1 MSKSKYEEE
10 WEEKF
15 AKNIEVSKISS
26 DISDILYD
34 IEKSCLKP
42 LIYFLKSIPSGFAP
56 LPLPSL
62 EAILEHSENEY
73 VTSSFGVER
82 SIESEI
88 RNLGTNFWF
97 DMVMSNGSGPF
108 NSKQVS
114 SHVPN
119 VFNHCLVN
127 QLKLATGKDDSKAN
141 DKESK
146 PSYENNNSNH
156 LKDDGMNHGN
166 DQIKQEDEDLQ
177 KKNKKFKIVISLQQ
191 MLHIYRIGG
200 INNENV
206 WTALFGTQIID
217 HQGDKVIIKYIMPS
231 FLSNKI
237 LMDAY
242 TNIIQVSEPQNNS
255 MQIYM
260 YCRNILKHFCTDII
274 SPRILIHANIFLL
287 WNSTLKDFFNNK
299 TYDKFLS
306 DIFSAS
312 SDDSPNASINSST
325 SHKSPSDSVFSLYAG
340 LLGGTLP
347 SLLLL
352 KVLEE
357 EFAKFS
363 VLTHFLIRIFGYLD
377 RNSCHVFSN
386 SPDLNITAL
395 LYFYKC
401 VFFPL
406 SSSFT
411 AALLNIITVERD
423 FFVQAS
429 LRSLFSPKL
438 SDKNVFDCIERIE
451 SSEKEIL
458 EMDEADDAEE
468 IILGALRG
476 CDRGASLIKCRKETH
491 FFIDMDT
498 IYSNLMADKFSGKSY
513 NRVLFNVINNIIL
526 IMSNNSSN
534 KIFLKRTNTS
544 DIHEDYLISRL
555 GNTSY
560 NISSSSS
567 SSYSSCFLDAKP
579 SITRTPNFKIEK
591 KVTGLNR
598 TSRTIDPFRDMEENL
613 LGLNKSFRISG
624 LFWFPQEEIDQTV
637 YKNTVEEPFLRG
649 TLYYY
654 YNRLEGLFGFL
665 DLKQSCMLVNSI
677 LLEEEKRVVKI
688 FPKRSHT
695 GFFKLLESV
704 LFYFLSRKLLESYRQ
719 SICGIIFLSK
729 KELNGNDEG
738 LLNRNDKT
746 LKFNSLFKGSIRSY
760 INNDNYCALRSIY
773 LLFLKDTLRSN
784 SHNILNKI
792 LIKSEICN
800 HHKKLEFPIGD
811 FQMDISKLSS
821 SIGTNTNNSS
831 GSNNKAISVYSSR
844 QSCFVYLAYVIYES
858 IIEDITKVM
867 NIGNDLLKG
876 EKNSS
881 IRMSDRFLSIQI
893 ILSMLKRY
901 RRFVKISF
909 ENDKALKKIIHRAFY
924 DGLILYLQSSIS
936 PNNYSLVLFML
947 SVWITSFIDNRV
959 IQIHSIFSF
968 FNDGMPTT
976 FKMDSTGGFPTGFQ
990 GKPLLHKKSTL
1001 RVFSKFVF
1009 NWFNKFI
1016 VSGYLNYQE
1025 LYEIEEIISIAVSII
1040 EKTLESKEFSK
1051 ICNILINNIINS
1063 VSLIKLLPNFEVIIS
1078 LYKDRLC
1085 KRLLNINILGASSN
1099 STSVREIACMG
1110 LQVCLEHFVLLC
1122 LEKSRGRDGDFNY
1135 FGGETGISDLLTAI
1149 ENDRSCWMETF
1160 PGNLSVEGYAGENLN
1175 KSYFENER
1183 IIGDSVN
1190 ISLNSLK
1197 LLLEDFLRSMFS
1209 RRKIKDEFQVFL
1221 TSSFNWRKMS
1231 NYVLAPVIM
1240 NRSTFN
1246 NEIGQKASS
1255 VEFLSCYSNNN
1266 RHYKDINIPEKIKK
1280 EIARFELEYKKEFP
1294 HRKINW
1300 LWENGF
1306 AVLEAKGFKARV
1318 LVGEEKDGNKKEFIG
1333 ELFNFTIISSLSVS
1347 IILLRMGELK
1357 EGQEITLGDLVN
1369 QICLPMLEVARVLLS
1384 LSLSSQ
1390 KLVKVFENNDHSKI
1404 EIQIT
1409 KEKVIHWNS
1418 WLNKDTI
1425 FVLSDLVIQNYGDFT
1440 IFNRKIQLCPK
1451 LLSKE
1456 LFLQRGPIHDY
1467 YLKSTHF
1474 NELFQDFDFLK
1485 HHEFFQIP
1493 NFDNCFRK
1501 IYQVQYP
1508 WNADFILDDD
1518 KYEDYFNSMSNMIG
1532 SDDLFFSVIH
1542 YDTNNNDDKSDII
1555 GNCHEFNGNCDSF
1568 ENSQFNTSSFIYRDN
1583 FGILFNESHKL
1594 ENLNQSMVLKS
1605 YKDSLENQNTNTFT
1619 SVIIDNENSLKS
1631 LLNQVDLSTI
1641 FKTGTSLS
1649 NQNQL
1654 KTNNHHDFD
1663 SKHESDE
1670 NPNKKRCISNF
1681 NCCSHSAC
1689 NEIKPKI
1696 SSTCSNFSV
1705 SSSSSSSL
1713 IYMDHSINGQ
1723 PLNGYFS
1730 GMIDIVCKIESIIVR
1745 LLKKSKQ
1752 KSYSEILDF
1761 LQKTFNHSA
1770 DHFPSISSIEMALI
1784 KLIKRDFIRFICKH
1798 TNQQC
1803 NCNEVSQNILSY
1815 NEVNSNHAKIFSQ
1828 NSIFEYTN

>member
-15 AKNIEVSKISS
+15 AKNIEGSKISR

-73 VTSSFGVER
+73 VSSSFGVER

-108 NSKQVS
+108 NSKQINS
-114 SHVPN
+114 PN

-127 QLKLATGKDDSKAN
+127 QLKRVSRNDDSKASDE
-141 DKESK
+141 DKEHGC
-146 PSYENNNSNH
+146 ENSTSNNHNDDDINQRSNQV
-156 LKDDGMNHGN
+156 N
-166 DQIKQEDEDLQ
+166 QEDENSQ
-177 KKNKKFKIVISLQQ
+177 YKSKNFQIVISLQQ

-206 WTALFGTQIID
+206 WTALFGAQIMD
-217 HQGDKVIIKYIMPS
+217 HQSNKVVIKYIMPS
-231 FLSNKI
+231 FLSNQI

-274 SPRILIHANIFLL
+274 TPRILIHANIFLL

-306 DIFSAS
+306 DIFNTT
-312 SDDSPNASINSST
+312 SDNSPKDSNNSSNNHR
-325 SHKSPSDSVFSLYAG
+325 SSSDSVFSLYSG

-352 KVLEE
+352 KVIEE

-423 FFVQAS
+423 FFVQAC
-429 LRSLFSPKL
+429 LRSLFSPKM
-438 SDKNVFDCIERIE
+438 SDKNVFDCIKRIE
-451 SSEKEIL
+451 DSEKEII
-458 EMDEADDAEE
+458 EMDEVDDVEE
-468 IILGALRG
+468 IISGSFGGCERG
-476 CDRGASLIKCRKETH
+476 TSLIKCKKETH
-491 FFIDMDT
+491 FSIDMDN
-498 IYSNLMADKFSGKSY
+498 IYSNLTVDKFPGESY

-544 DIHEDYLISRL
+544 GIYDDYLVSRF
-555 GNTSY
+555 GNT
-560 NISSSSS
+560 SSSSS
-567 SSYSSCFLDAKP
+567 SSYSSCFLDNKVKM
-579 SITRTPNFKIEK
+579 TRVPNFKIEK
-591 KVTGLNR
+591 RVTGLNR
-598 TSRTIDPFRDMEENL
+598 TSITIDPYRDLEENL
-613 LGLNKSFRISG
+613 LGLNKSCKISG

-654 YNRLEGLFGFL
+654 YNRLDGLFGFL

-677 LLEEEKRVVKI
+677 LLNEEKRVVKI
-688 FPKRSHT
+688 FPKRSHA

-704 LFYFLSRKLLESYRQ
+704 LFYFLSRKLLESYKQ
-719 SICGIIFLSK
+719 SVCGIIFLNK
-729 KELNGNDEG
+729 KEMNGNDVE
-738 LLNRNDKT
+738 LLDRNKN
-746 LKFNSLFKGSIRSY
+746 LKFCSLFKGSIRSY

-792 LIKSEICN
+792 LLKSETCN
-800 HHKKLEFPIGD
+800 RHKKLEFPIGNL
-811 FQMDISKLSS
+811 QIDISKLSS
-821 SIGTNTNNSS
+821 SIGTSTNNQN
-831 GSNNKAISVYSSR
+831 GSNNKSISTGSSR

-858 IIEDITKVM
+858 IIEDVWKVM
-867 NIGNDLLKG
+867 KIENDDLLKS
-876 EKNSS
+876 EKNNS

-909 ENDKALKKIIHRAFY
+909 ENDKVLKKIIHRAFY
-924 DGLILYLQSSIS
+924 DGLILHLQNSIS
-936 PNNYSLVLFML
+936 PNNYNLVLFML
-947 SVWITSFIDNRV
+947 SAWIASFIDNRI
-959 IQIHSIFSF
+959 IQIHSIFSL
-968 FNDGMPTT
+968 FNDG
-976 FKMDSTGGFPTGFQ
+976 KLINCINSSNCGGFSIGIQ
-990 GKPLLHKKSTL
+990 GKPQLQKKSTL

-1009 NWFNKFI
+1009 DWFNKFLVI
-1016 VSGYLNYQE
+1016 RHLNYQE
-1025 LYEIEEIISIAVSII
+1025 LNEIEEIISNGILII
-1040 EKTLESKEFSK
+1040 EKIIESKDFSK

-1085 KRLLNINILGASSN
+1085 KRLLNINMLGAN
-1099 STSVREIACMG
+1099 PNLTNAREIACIG

-1122 LEKSRGRDGDFNY
+1122 LEKSRGVDGDFNY
-1135 FGGETGISDLLTAI
+1135 LGGEAGINDLLSAI

-1160 PGNLSVEGYAGENLN
+1160 PGNLSVEGYENEKAN
-1175 KSYFENER
+1175 KSYLNDDR
-1183 IIGDSVN
+1183 IVGDSMNV
-1190 ISLNSLK
+1190 SLNSLRS
-1197 LLLEDFLRSMFS
+1197 LLEDFLRSMFS
-1209 RRKIKDEFQVFL
+1209 RRKINHEFQVFL
-1221 TSSFNWRKMS
+1221 TSSFNWRKMN
-1231 NYVLAPVIM
+1231 NYVLTPVVM
-1240 NRSTFN
+1240 SRSSFD
-1246 NEIGQKASS
+1246 NEISQKTNS
-1255 VEFLSCYSNNN
+1255 VEFFYGYCNNKD
-1266 RHYKDINIPEKIKK
+1266 YKDVNIPEKIKK
-1280 EIARFELEYKKEFP
+1280 EISRFESEYKKEFP

-1306 AVLEAKGFKARV
+1306 VVLEAKGFKAKV
-1318 LVGEEKDGNKKEFIG
+1318 LINKKEVIG
-1333 ELFNFTIISSLSVS
+1333 ELVNFTVISSLSVS
-1347 IILLRMGELK
+1347 IILLKMGEFK
-1357 EGQEITLGDLVN
+1357 EGQEITLGDLVDYT
-1369 QICLPMLEVARVLLS
+1369 CLPMIEVARVLLS

-1390 KLVKVFENNDHSKI
+1390 KLVKIFDQNNDHSKV

-1409 KEKVIHWNS
+1409 KEKIIHWNS

-1425 FVLSDLVIQNYGDFT
+1425 FVLSDVIIQNCEDFT
-1440 IFNRKIQLCPK
+1440 IFNQKIQLCPK

-1456 LFLQRGPIHDY
+1456 LFLQRGPCHDY
-1467 YLKSTHF
+1467 YIKSIHF
-1474 NELFQDFDFLK
+1474 KELFQDTEFI
-1485 HHEFFQIP
+1485 HNHEFFQIP
-1493 NFDNCFRK
+1493 NFNNCFRK
-1501 IYQVQYP
+1501 IYLVQYP
-1508 WNADFILDDD
+1508 WNANFILDNN
-1518 KYEDYFNSMSNMIG
+1518 KYEDYFNYMSNIIG
-1532 SDDLFFSVIH
+1532 SDDLFLSIIH
-1542 YDTNNNDDKSDII
+1542 YDNTNNHDDKSDIVS
-1555 GNCHEFNGNCDSF
+1555 NCQDFNEHCDSF
-1568 ENSQFNTSSFIYRDN
+1568 ENYQFKTSSFIYRDN

-1594 ENLNQSMVLKS
+1594 ENYNQSMVLKN
-1605 YKDSLENQNTNTFT
+1605 YKDSLENQNCNTFT

-1641 FKTGTSLS
+1641 MKTGASFCS
-1649 NQNQL
+1649 HNQL
-1654 KTNNHHDFD
+1654 KTNNNHNFD
-1663 SKHESDE
+1663 SKHESDG
-1670 NPNKKRCISNF
+1670 NPNKKRCISNNF
-1681 NCCSHSAC
+1681 DYCSHSTC
-1689 NEIKPKI
+1689 NDIKPKI
-1696 SSTCSNFSV
+1696 SSNGSNFSV
-1705 SSSSSSSL
+1705 SSSSSSSSSL

-1723 PLNGYFS
+1723 LLNGYFS
-1730 GMIDIVCKIESIIVR
+1730 GMIDIVCKIESIIIR
-1745 LLKKSKQ
+1745 ILKKSKQ
-1752 KSYSEILDF
+1752 KNYNEILDF
-1761 LQKTFNHSA
+1761 LQKNWNHSLE
-1770 DHFPSISSIEMALI
+1770 HFPPISSIDLALI
-1784 KLIKRDFIRFICKH
+1784 KLIKRDFIKFICKH

-1803 NCNEVSQNILSY
+1803 NCNEINQNILSY
-1815 NEVNSNHAKIFSQ
+1815 NEVNSDHPKIFSQ
-1828 NSIFEYTN
+1828 NSVFEYVN